1 MAAIEY
7 GLDKRGEKVFA
18 NEAVK
23 ALEYKCPHCL
33 EPIKVR
39 KCKRY
44 VDYFAHKR
52 KEDRTPQERMCPG
65 YTGDG
70 AYQKIENVID
80 QVYIENG
87 GIPVYLCKCSNDTY
101 QLRASFP
108 PLSKETMD
116 LLKLWNVMVV
126 ISEDNRKEEHSAW
139 HLPHYQI
146 KSLCHWIEI
155 KCQNMQYPIKEVKQ
169 KWEWGICGL
178 KFEDNLFHSHAEGGF
193 RVALHSNIIVNKEY
207 LIISNKNHTP
217 IVNGVTF
224 SYKGVINF
232 IKNYKVY
239 SMIVADTTDEAIA
252 FIRNKGHQLITQ
264 NDTIIPLWPPC
275 VIQGKELI
283 YKGHDKYSYLYHHS
297 YSEQTLHILKDN
309 EIIEIPER
317 EDIIE
322 CNTSNKTILSRD
334 RASNVFSAEIRAI
347 LTQDRSNFQNT
358 LFLKP
363 EVKWKNRNNE
373 TNLFFEKEEKL
384 FIRPDALLDGVTFE
398 SNIEN
403 KVVCLINN
411 NYVKISAKKAFNHI
425 GHRHRIIISIE
436 PFGKIIIEPANEIS
450 LMNKTSIFEVS
461 TELITQLYK
470 CHSANVVMGNAHDD
484 ILKHAR
490 KYSPNLYKIMMVWKS
505 KNEIPQTAIKI
516 LHQLQEVIK
525 NARKNA

>member
-7 GLDKRGEKVFA
+7 GLDKNGGKVSA
-18 NEAVK
+18 KEAYSHYK
-23 ALEYKCPHCL
+23 YKCPHCL
-33 EPIKVR
+33 ETIIVR
-39 KCKRY
+39 KCKQY
-44 VDYFAHKR
+44 VDYFAH
-52 KEDRTPQERMCPG
+52 ETIVNRTPQQRMCPG
-65 YTGDG
+65 YTGEG
-70 AYQKIENVID
+70 AYQKIENEID

-101 QLRASFP
+101 QLKACFP

-116 LLKLWNVMVV
+116 LLKMWNAMVV
-126 ISEDNRKEEHSAW
+126 ISEGNRKEEHSAW

-146 KSLCHWIEI
+146 KSLCPWIEI
-155 KCQNMQYPIKEVKQ
+155 KCQNMQYPINEVKR
-169 KWEWGICGL
+169 KWEWGIGGL

-193 RVALHSNIIVNKEY
+193 RVALHSNIVVNKEY

-217 IVNGVTF
+217 IVNGVSF
-224 SYKGVINF
+224 LYKGVINI

-239 SMIVADTTDEAIA
+239 SMIVDDVTDEAIA

-283 YKGHDKYSYLYHHS
+283 YKGQDKRSYLYHHS

-309 EIIEIPER
+309 EIIEIPDR
-317 EDIIE
+317 EDIIV
-322 CNTSNKTILSRD
+322 CDTSNKTILSRD
-334 RASNVFSAEIRAI
+334 GTSKVFSAEIRAI
-347 LTQDRSNFQNT
+347 LTQDRSNFQNA
-358 LFLKP
+358 FFWKP
-363 EVKWKNRNNE
+363 EVEWKNRNNE
-373 TNLFFEKEEKL
+373 TNLFFENEDKL
-384 FIRPDALLDGVTFE
+384 FIRPDALLEGVTFE

-450 LMNKTSIFEVS
+450 LKNTTSIFEVS
-461 TELITQLYK
+461 NEMIAQLYK

-505 KNEIPQTAIKI
+505 KNQIPQMAIKI

-525 NARKNA
+525 NA